1 MLLYIFVCGHLPFDS
16 NNVPEL
22 RKRVLIGQYRLPFFI
37 SSDCSS
43 LISHMLTVD
52 PEQRYTIND
61 IKNHPWL
68 MLNNTDVSHL
78 TSQTQS
84 IPNCQLTNAI
94 LDHAESLGYNRTQ
107 ILKSVSG
114 NSYDSDAAIWHLL
127 LEKFQQTCQINSKLI
142 INLIKPKTNFF
153 LLDSHETNHT
163 DINYSSC
170 EPEIPIEELD
180 NDSEDDDD
188 DEETTQKLQEQYAR
202 AHGLRRHTVARPD
215 LLVHN
220 EILPTLPPPILFNHQ
235 SSSIEP
241 SLLTNRLHH
250 LQQQQ
255 QYNPFIPPNYDH
267 ESYSE
272 SQSAIYHQRNPHST
286 SYNGL
291 FVHSPVK
298 AVSDAYNQEQR
309 NNHWLSPPV
318 SNNFSMLFN

>member
-1 MLLYIFVCGHLPFDS
+1 VLLYIFVCGHLPFDS

-107 ILKSVSG
+107 ILKSVNG

-127 LEKFQQTCQINSKLI
+127 LEKFQQTCQIDSKTHKKQNIIILYLI
-142 INLIKPKTNFF
+142 SF
-153 LLDSHETNHT
+153 LDSHIPVEPIFNDDLNNSDLKRRSTAPIIFGDNNSELVYSAPNIVKTNT
-163 DINYSSC
+163 KKN
-170 EPEIPIEELD
+170 
-180 NDSEDDDD
+180 
-188 DEETTQKLQEQYAR
+188 
-202 AHGLRRHTVARPD
+202 
-215 LLVHN
+215 LL
-220 EILPTLPPPILFNHQ
+220 F
-235 SSSIEP
+235 
-241 SLLTNRLHH
+241 
-250 LQQQQ
+250 
-255 QYNPFIPPNYDH
+255 
-267 ESYSE
+267 
-272 SQSAIYHQRNPHST
+272 
-286 SYNGL
+286 
-291 FVHSPVK
+291 
-298 AVSDAYNQEQR
+298 
-309 NNHWLSPPV
+309 
-318 SNNFSMLFN
+318 